1 MAIDFR
7 VSDIIVLTY
16 TPSTGDIVTVS
27 AAANVA
33 AIVDTDTI
41 AEALAKG
48 VLFGY
53 TISGFTSTAADTV
66 EVALSRA

>member
-33 AIVDTDTI
+33 AIVD
-41 AEALAKG
+41 
-48 VLFGY
+48 
-53 TISGFTSTAADTV
+53 ADTV